1 VHLHFGLE
9 GVIAPLLYAA
19 SIVAFLLAV
28 FWRPTVAL
36 YVLIP
41 LLPVQNVRYRLHE
54 FPLGTSFVDIML
66 LGALL
71 GILRR
76 REWSLP
82 KLLTGLLAIVAG
94 YTYLALWK
102 GSLTLGLPAPV
113 WVNDIRT
120 SDWKDNLILPFT
132 LFLLTYMAVKD
143 AKRMK
148 ILLALMCLS
157 TVALNRNIHD
167 TAGTRD
173 LSSFSYSARAET
185 GGIGSNGLAAL
196 EVQFGFFLLALS
208 AFERRKLLKIV
219 YAGVAVFCFYA
230 MMLCFSRG
238 AYVAFLLG
246 WLYFGFVKQR
256 KLLILFCLFLFSWQ
270 LIVPNAVRERIFM
283 TYNAQQG
290 ELESSAGQRVT
301 LWEDALQVFRVDPV
315 FGTGYDTYRLM
326 HRVDI
331 YTDTHNLYIKL
342 LVELGIVGL
351 ILFLLLFWRLY
362 RLGYT
367 LFRSAKDP
375 FLASLGLGL
384 AAWMVC
390 ALFVNCFG
398 DRWNYMQISGYLWA
412 IAACVVRAHEITD
425 EEATNLQMVRTDS
438 GRTASAELVSA
449 T

>member
-9 GVIAPLLYAA
+9 GIIAPLVYVA
-19 SIVAFLLAV
+19 SIVAFFLAV

-41 LLPVQNVRYRLHE
+41 LLPVQTVRYRLHE
-54 FPLGTSFVDIML
+54 FPLGASFVDIML

-82 KLLTGLLAIVAG
+82 KPLTGFLAIFAG

-102 GSLTLGLPAPV
+102 GSLTLGLPAPL
-113 WVNDIRT
+113 WVNDIRV

-143 AKRMK
+143 VKRMK

-157 TVALNRNIHD
+157 MVAFNRNIHD
-167 TAGTRD
+167 TAGARD
-173 LSSFSYSARAET
+173 LSSFSYSARAES
-185 GGIGSNGLAAL
+185 GGIGSNGLAAI

-208 AFERRKLLKIV
+208 TFETRKLLKV
-219 YAGVAVFCFYA
+219 AYLAVAVFSFYC

-238 AYVAFLLG
+238 AYAAFLLG
-246 WLYFGFVKQR
+246 WLYLGFVKQR
-256 KLLILFCLFLFSWQ
+256 KLLILFCIFLFTWQ
-270 LIVPNAVRERIFM
+270 IIMPNAVRERIFM
-283 TYNAQQG
+283 TYDAQRG
-290 ELESSAGQRVT
+290 GLESSAETRFT
-301 LWEDALQVFRVDPV
+301 LWEDAMQVFRVDPV

-331 YTDTHNLYIKL
+331 FTDTHNLYVKAM
-342 LVELGIVGL
+342 VELGITGL
-351 ILFLLLFWRLY
+351 ILFLLLFWQLY

-375 FLASLGLGL
+375 FLAALGLGL

-390 ALFVNCFG
+390 ALLVNCFG

-412 IAACVVRAHEITD
+412 ITACVARGHSLD
-425 EEATNLQMVRTDS
+425 EAASNLDQHVS
-438 GRTASAELVSA
+438 PSLHVLAEPIA
-449 T
+449 AI